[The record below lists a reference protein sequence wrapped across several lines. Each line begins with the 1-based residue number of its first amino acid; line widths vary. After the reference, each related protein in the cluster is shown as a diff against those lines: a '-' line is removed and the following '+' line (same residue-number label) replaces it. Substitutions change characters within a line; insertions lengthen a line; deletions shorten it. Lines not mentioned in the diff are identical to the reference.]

1 MYRTGSV
8 EFEALRGVSA
18 TIEQGEFVAIMG
30 PSGSGKSTI
39 MNIVGCLDVATSG
52 LYYLAGQDVGQMSE
66 AELAHTRNRRIGFVF
81 QLYNLL
87 PSMTALRNVELPLTY
102 AGVDRAERRSRAME
116 ALNRVGI
123 AAHAEHRPGEMSG
136 GQQQRVAIARA
147 LVTSPD
153 LILCDE
159 PTGALDT
166 ASAAEVLD
174 ILTELH
180 EGGRTIVLITHEPEV
195 ASRGVSRHAHPR
207 RAVRRRRPGRGRSGT
222 MSWLETFRT
231 GLEAIRTHR
240 MRSALTVL
248 GILIGIAA
256 VIMTVGL
263 GEGAQAQVTS
273 EISALGTN
281 LLTVSPGSSTSTTG
295 IRGGFGSAST
305 LTLAER
311 QRACPRAASP
321 PTSRRWRPRCRRRRP

>member
-1 MYRTGSV
+1 LIVAANGLVEAPAGRAFYPLAPSEGVPGSEDPAHNGGIGTPVIELTDIRKVYRTGSV

-18 TIEQGEFVAIMG
+18 TIGQGEFVAIMG

-180 EGGRTIVLITHEPEV
+180 EGGRTIMLITHEPDV
-195 ASRGVSRHAHPR
+195 AAAASRVMRIRDGLFVEDDR
-207 RAVRRRRPGRGRSGT
+207 VGSG
-222 MSWLETFRT
+222 
-231 GLEAIRTHR
+231 
-240 MRSALTVL
+240 
-248 GILIGIAA
+248 AA
-256 VIMTVGL
+256 
-263 GEGAQAQVTS
+263 
-273 EISALGTN
+273 
-281 LLTVSPGSSTSTTG
+281 
-295 IRGGFGSAST
+295 R
-305 LTLAER
+305 
-311 QRACPRAASP
+311 
-321 PTSRRWRPRCRRRRP
+321 